1 VIRKFALWIKVSLN
15 SIYLKVR
22 HNSFWPGV
30 ADIIMLEFIK
40 VNTDHYAKTLEK
52 TEKNITCG
60 QDSEVEFQCLG
71 MWCMVM
77 SQCPHS

>member
-22 HNSFWPGV
+22 HNPFWPGV

-40 VNTDHYAKTLEK
+40 ANTDHYAKTLEK
-52 TEKNITCG
+52 RILPAVKIARLNSSALACG
-60 QDSEVEFQCLG
+60 A
-71 MWCMVM
+71 W
-77 SQCPHS
+77 